1 MRATNWWAAFGLAS
15 MLAACAAFG
24 SSGDDN
30 VAPIPARADGTVS
43 VLFDQPLAE
52 ISPLTRGVSGDIGE
66 FIDAG
71 VTLNSWGGERAT
83 RYNYQLGNAWN
94 LGRSGA
100 YRNEGVMTTDDLLA
114 DWLAANS
121 DANVA
126 SRVAVPGLGWVARNG
141 DASTCSFSDG
151 DAGGCLTARDFD
163 CSRTGPIAD
172 PAVANVGSTPPAVGE
187 WISGYVDDDVRID
200 YLAVDNEP
208 ERWGVEHYDV
218 HPTCPSYLE
227 IYGTYVAY
235 ASKLR
240 SVAPDA
246 LLAGP
251 VMCCWFGYDDAP
263 GPPDPGPDAATATDG
278 DPDDTTGL
286 LTWFLG
292 ELSGRD
298 EAADGGS
305 LLDVV
310 DVHFRPRA
318 DVVNS
323 RSDPTTDELRIESV
337 GELWSPDG
345 ADAFDVADR
354 SHVQFLRRMRA
365 TIDQFSPGLPLM
377 ISDWRF
383 GGEDSMSGAIAISEA
398 LGIFAQEGVHAA
410 AHADTLAA
418 GTPGW
423 FAFKMFGNY
432 DDRGGSYQGTAFAVA
447 VDDLPDVDV
456 FAAGDGTTLRLVL
469 INTSPER
476 AQRVGLDL
484 GSVET
489 VGGSMLYTY
498 SSDAPDGIVALPV
511 RPTDVA
517 GTELPA
523 SSISI
528 LEIRTRQGLEP
539 DAADAEGRG
548 FTSTALPVTAKQTIT
563 TQRRTT

>member
-1 MRATNWWAAFGLAS
+1 MRATNWWTAFGVAS
-15 MLAACAAFG
+15 MLSACAAFG
-24 SSGDDN
+24 SSGGETI
-30 VAPIPARADGTVS
+30 APNPVQADGMVS
-43 VLFDQPLAE
+43 VLLDQPLAE
-52 ISPLTRGVSGDIGE
+52 ISPLTRGVSGEIGQ

-83 RYNYQLGNAWN
+83 RFNYQLGNAWN
-94 LGRSGA
+94 LARGGA
-100 YRNEGVMTTDDLLA
+100 YRNEGVITTDDLLA
-114 DWLAANS
+114 DWLAANG

-151 DAGGCLTARDFD
+151 DSGGCLTAQEFD

-187 WISGYVDDDVRID
+187 WISGYVERDVRMD

-227 IYGTYVAY
+227 IFGTYVAY

-251 VMCCWFGYDDAP
+251 AMCCWFGYDDAP
-263 GPPDPGPDAATATDG
+263 GPPDPGSNAATINDSG
-278 DPDDTTGL
+278 PDDNTGL
-286 LTWFLG
+286 LRWFLG
-292 ELSGRD
+292 KLGERD
-298 EAADGGS
+298 PEPDGGS

-323 RSDPTTDELRIESV
+323 RSDPTTDKLRIESV
-337 GELWSPDG
+337 GELWSSDG
-345 ADAFDVADR
+345 AEAFDVADR
-354 SHVQFLRRMRA
+354 TQVQFLCRMRT
-365 TIDQFSPGLPLM
+365 TIDEFSPSLPLM

-383 GGEDSMSGAIAISEA
+383 GGEDSMSGAIAVSEA
-398 LGIFAQEGVHAA
+398 LGIFAQEGVHAT
-410 AHADTLAA
+410 AHAETLAV

-432 DDRGGSYQGTAFAVA
+432 DDRGSAFQGTAFTVE
-447 VDDLPDVDV
+447 VEELPDICV
-456 FAAGDGTTLRLVL
+456 FAAGDDTTLRLLL
-469 INTSPER
+469 INTSPNT
-476 AQRVGLDL
+476 AQRVGLAL
-484 GSVET
+484 GGVET
-489 VGGSMLYTY
+489 VGGPTLYIY
-498 SSDAPDGIVALPV
+498 SSDALDGIVAQPV
-511 RPTDVA
+511 RPTDIG

-523 SSISI
+523 SSISM
-528 LEIRTRQGLEP
+528 LEIRARRSLEP
-539 DAADAEGRG
+539 EAADAEG
-548 FTSTALPVTAKQTIT
+548 
-563 TQRRTT
+563 